1 MTRHELRVWGNN
13 SGSSYYPQNVPTP
26 NPQNDLLFLKD
37 ESGVT
42 TSNDPQNRG
51 RVRLALEVRAGV

>member
-37 ESGVT
+37 DGDDDISVAA
-42 TSNDPQNRG
+42 
-51 RVRLALEVRAGV
+51 ALVIIGNW

>member
-1 MTRHELRVWGNN
+1 MPPRLAEI
-13 SGSSYYPQNVPTP
+13 
-26 NPQNDLLFLKD
+26 LLFLKD